1 MSWGRDGI
9 TVNSLLPGAFLT
21 EMLQE
26 GLDSMGPEQAAKF
39 KQGLSAMTSV
49 GRLGDPEEIEGIE
62 GIEGIILLLASDAGS
77 YLSGQAISVD
87 GGYSIKAEPS

>member
-1 MSWGRDGI
+1 MSWERDGI
-9 TVNSLLPGAFLT
+9 TVNSVLPGAYLT

-26 GLDSMGPEQAAKF
+26 GLDSMGPEQAAEF

-49 GRLGDPEEIEGIE
+49 GRLGDPEE
-62 GIEGIILLLASDAGS
+62 IEGIILLLASDAGS